1 MSMQRLMRIKL
12 NRGVNALLSLLM
24 LSLLILSTALTA
36 QAANNSNI
44 LVIGNDANQGSVLR
58 SNPAFNR
65 VVGALANN
73 MHDNNFDVYDE
84 TVITLDGFD
93 QHRVNRSDAEIID
106 VARSIKRP
114 PIDIAVIFSMYI
126 NQQNNG
132 YTTKVSARIEGR
144 LLNVQTGRRLGNF
157 EIDSDRP
164 WNVPSQCKL
173 DCILKNSTDKSRLM
187 ANDLGA
193 ALAEKL
199 AWLTD
204 GGNSHLGLD
213 RPGTNRLNTGYS
225 LIFDGFSGDSF
236 SEIEEYLV
244 AFSGY
249 DSFRPVEIRYT
260 RTEIWYKSSIGTAK
274 LNRNLK
280 KMLAEMNLTAT
291 INFSGNTFTVKKI
304 TLRGKINNQING

>member
-1 MSMQRLMRIKL
+1 MQGASNL
-12 NRGVNALLSLLM
+12 
-24 LSLLILSTALTA
+24 LLILFLLTITLTSH
-36 QAANNSNI
+36 AANNPNI
-44 LVIGNDANQGSVLR
+44 LVIGNDANKGSVSR
-58 SNPAFNR
+58 SDPAFTR
-65 VVGALANN
+65 VIGALANN
-73 MHDNNFDVYDE
+73 MHDNNFDVFDE
-84 TVITLDGFD
+84 TVISLDNFE
-93 QHRVNRSDAEIID
+93 QNRINRTDAEIID
-106 VARSIKRP
+106 IARSVNRP
-114 PIDIAVIFSMYI
+114 PIDIAVIFSIYL
-126 NQQNNG
+126 NKQDNG
-132 YTTKVSARIEGR
+132 YTTKVSTRIEGR

-157 EIDSDRP
+157 EIDSGRP
-164 WNVPSQCKL
+164 WNVPTHCNT
-173 DCILKNSTDKSRLM
+173 DCILQNSGDKSRLL

-213 RPGTNRLNTGYS
+213 RPGSNNFNTSYNI
-225 LIFDGFSGDSF
+225 IFDGFTGNNF

-249 DSFRPVEIRYT
+249 DSYRPIEIRYT

-291 INFSGNTFTVKKI
+291 INFIGNTFTVKKI
-304 TLRGKINNQING
+304 TLRGKIETEIVE

>member
-1 MSMQRLMRIKL
+1 MQRF
-12 NRGVNALLSLLM
+12 VSLLLM
-24 LSLLILSTALTA
+24 SLLLISTSLITALSV
-36 QAANNSNI
+36 QAANNANI
-44 LVIGNDANQGSVLR
+44 LVIGNDANAGSISR
-58 SNPAFNR
+58 NNPVFVR
-65 VVGALANN
+65 IIGALANN

-84 TVITLDGFD
+84 TAITLDGFE

-106 VARSIKRP
+106 IARTIKRP
-114 PIDIAVIFSMYI
+114 PIDIAVIFSIYV
-126 NQQNNG
+126 NKQENG
-132 YTTKVSARIEGR
+132 YTTKVSSRIEGR

-157 EIDSDRP
+157 EIDSGRP
-164 WNVPSQCKL
+164 WNVPSQCNI
-173 DCILKNSTDKSRLM
+173 DCILINSNDKSQLM

-193 ALAEKL
+193 ALADKL

-213 RPGTNRLNTGYS
+213 RPGTNHLNTGYS
-225 LIFDGFSGDSF
+225 LIFDGFTGENF
-236 SEIEEYLV
+236 AEIEEYLV

-249 DSFRPVEIRYT
+249 DSYRPVEIRYT

-280 KMLAEMNLTAT
+280 KMLAEMNLTAA

-304 TLRGKINNQING
+304 THRGNINNLSGE

>member
-1 MSMQRLMRIKL
+1 MHCLPLSIRRIRVHRL
-12 NRGVNALLSLLM
+12 VSALLSLL
-24 LSLLILSTALTA
+24 LITISFASF
-36 QAANNSNI
+36 AANNANI
-44 LVIGNDANQGSVLR
+44 LVLGNDANKGSVSR
-58 SNPAFNR
+58 NNPVFNR
-65 VVGALANN
+65 IIGALANN

-93 QHRVNRSDAEIID
+93 QHKINRSDAEIID
-106 VARSIKRP
+106 IARSITRP
-114 PIDIAVIFSMYI
+114 PIDIAVIFSLYI
-126 NQQNNG
+126 NPQNTG
-132 YTTKVSARIEGR
+132 YTTKVTARIEGR

-157 EIDSDRP
+157 EVNSGRP
-164 WNVPSQCKL
+164 WNVPSQCRIE
-173 DCILKNSTDKSRLM
+173 CILENASDKSRLM

-213 RPGTNRLNTGYS
+213 RPGTNQLNTSYS
-225 LIFDGFSGDSF
+225 LIFDGFSGEDF
-236 SEIEEYLV
+236 TEIEEYLV

-249 DSFRPVEIRYT
+249 DSFRPTEIRYT

-304 TLRGKINNQING
+304 TLRGKINNQWSE